1 MAAAESHP
9 TEENVSQEQPTEQ
22 AWTPEHDL
30 ALIFIALAYGTDAE
44 FTDHEIEHV
53 TEALSRWRPDEPQEN
68 VREVVVEALA
78 MFEHDSTGDEVV
90 RAIETLASRLDAPS
104 RERALEDVMRIAE
117 ADGLLLSGERSLIS
131 VIAAAWD
138 LRGAETDLLARSS
151 AAVDERPV
159 WSLLHDIALLAIAV
173 AHGST
178 GTLTGGELDRMV
190 DRLRSWRMDL
200 DDDDVRGIL
209 RAAIAAY
216 RDGDLKDEIQRSA
229 RSIKERLPHAMRLI
243 VIDDIIAVAEADGP
257 MNAAERDMIGSL
269 AQAWHVGV
277 RFEA

>member
-1 MAAAESHP
+1 
-9 TEENVSQEQPTEQ
+9 
-22 AWTPEHDL
+22 
-30 ALIFIALAYGTDAE
+30 
-44 FTDHEIEHV
+44 
-53 TEALSRWRPDEPQEN
+53 
-68 VREVVVEALA
+68 
-78 MFEHDSTGDEVV
+78 
-90 RAIETLASRLDAPS
+90 
-104 RERALEDVMRIAE
+104 
-117 ADGLLLSGERSLIS
+117 
-131 VIAAAWD
+131 
-138 LRGAETDLLARSS
+138 
-151 AAVDERPV
+151 VDERPI
-159 WSLLHDIALLAIAV
+159 WSLLHDIAMLAIAV

-178 GTLTGGELDRMV
+178 GTLSGAELDRMV

-209 RAAIAAY
+209 RTAIAAY